1 MQFAEE
7 HAREDMEAAE
17 ERRAA
22 LAYVTDAFAEALFAG
37 IDGDCFANAALFTAL
52 QQLVDTFG
60 EEPVAK
66 FCEGLPQRVRDGEYT
81 VAVRQ

>member
-7 HAREDMEAAE
+7 QAREAMEAAE

-22 LAYVTDAFAEALFAG
+22 LAYVTEAFAEALFAG

-66 FCEGLPQRVRDGEYT
+66 LCEGLPQRVRNGEYT
-81 VAVRQ
+81 VAIRH